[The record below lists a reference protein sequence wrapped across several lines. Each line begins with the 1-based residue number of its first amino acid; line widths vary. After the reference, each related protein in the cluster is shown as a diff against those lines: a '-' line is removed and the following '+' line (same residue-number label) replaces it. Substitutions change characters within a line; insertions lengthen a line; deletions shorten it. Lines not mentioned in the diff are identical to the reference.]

1 MFGKEPYIIYQDK
14 INFGSNML
22 IWRNSQ
28 ETTLRQEMCLPDG
41 WTGAQEKRLGWLSLN
56 FKKEWDNL
64 KTLKQYYIAISMHI
78 HLLKHIL
85 KLLSFNSKIE
95 TKKVLVISI
104 KELSPNQAHRPY
116 NKLISWIS
124 LNSKSNLDNTKEQG
138 RYSNLDLNTFLKI
151 QQKNYT
157 SYI

>member
-1 MFGKEPYIIYQDK
+1 
-14 INFGSNML
+14 
-22 IWRNSQ
+22 
-28 ETTLRQEMCLPDG
+28 MCLPDG

-104 KELSPNQAHRPY
+104 KELSPN
-116 NKLISWIS
+116 
-124 LNSKSNLDNTKEQG
+124 
-138 RYSNLDLNTFLKI
+138 
-151 QQKNYT
+151 
-157 SYI
+157 